1 MDLQD
6 KIFPVA
12 GVAGGIFQKEL
23 KQVMYFISMLI
34 AVSGGSSLQR
44 VQAQQIQKEKY
55 DTNYITDYTHK
66 LGLGIFA
73 SQKYASFNMPAAADG
88 HDINY
93 HVNPKLNLGLGGSH
107 KNVSLNLS
115 LGAGY
120 LNSGDRGK
128 TKGLDFQFHFTPY
141 KWQFDLLTSFHKGN
155 YLSPKGYLAPVPDGY
170 YYRPDVKLD
179 LIGAGAYRIA
189 NPRKYSPGAALT
201 QNYLQTKSAGSF
213 LYGGEAYYGH
223 LKGDSSVIPA
233 NAIGV
238 TKRNSPYTIS
248 FINAGPGIGYGYTL
262 VIAKH
267 YFIAASVIGNADLNI
282 VTEEANNGSTTKT
295 NIGFSGVYKGA
306 VGYNSATWSVAATA
320 AGYLISSNAISS
332 SKNYLYN
339 TGHIRLAIA
348 RKINL

>member
-1 MDLQD
+1 M
-6 KIFPVA
+6 
-12 GVAGGIFQKEL
+12 
-23 KQVMYFISMLI
+23 KQVVYNIPILI
-34 AVSGGSSLQR
+34 AVVCGLLLQP
-44 VQAQQIQKEKY
+44 VQAQTLKKERY
-55 DTNYITDYTHK
+55 DTTYITDYTQK
-66 LGLGIFA
+66 IGLGIFA
-73 SQKYASFNMPAAADG
+73 SQKYASFNMPAAANG
-88 HDINY
+88 HDIHY
-93 HVNPKLNLGLGGSH
+93 HANPKLNLGLGASH

-155 YLSPKGYLAPVPDGY
+155 YLSPKGYAAPVPDGY

-179 LIGAGAYRIA
+179 LIGAGAYRVA

-223 LKGDSSVIPA
+223 LKGDSSLIPA
-233 NAIGV
+233 NANGV
-238 TKRNSPYTIS
+238 TKNNSPSTIS
-248 FINAGPGIGYGYTL
+248 FINAGPGAGYGYTL

-282 VTEEANNGSTTKT
+282 VTEKANSRSTTKT
-295 NIGFSGVYKGA
+295 NIGFSGVYKGS

-320 AGYLISSNAISS
+320 SGYLISSNAIYS

-348 RKINL
+348 RKINR